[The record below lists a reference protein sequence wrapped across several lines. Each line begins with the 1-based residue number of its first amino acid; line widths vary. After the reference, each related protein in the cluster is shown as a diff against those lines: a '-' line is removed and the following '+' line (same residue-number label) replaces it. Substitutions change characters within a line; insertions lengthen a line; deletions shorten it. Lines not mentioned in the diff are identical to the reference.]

1 MRTRVI
7 RQERVAR
14 HLLVAFAEA
23 RLVEA
28 HMRGKQTEYFG
39 IGLGLAQRRNGGIV
53 GQRVKVPIGRMDIDV
68 LELCRR
74 RKHDVGV
81 VRSVGEKNVVHHA
94 EKVLTREARDDLGR
108 FRRDRDRIRV
118 VDK

>member
-28 HMRGKQTEYFG
+28 HARGEQAEYLG
-39 IGLGLAQRRNGGIV
+39 IGLGLAQRRNGGVV
-53 GQRVKVPIGRMDIDV
+53 GQRVKVPVGGMDIHV
-68 LELCRR
+68 LELGRR

-81 VRSVGEKNVVHHA
+81 VRGVGQENVVHDA

-108 FRRDRDRIRV
+108 FRRDGDRIRV